1 MLFYTVA
8 RKSIS
13 IIEDF
18 YVYTYIMSVIENILI
33 YR

>member
-18 YVYTYIMSVIENILI
+18 HVYTYIMSVIENILM
-33 YR
+33 YC